1 MFERFTDRARRVV
14 VHAQEESRQL
24 NHTYIGTEH
33 ILLGIIKEGEGV
45 GAMALTALGVSLK
58 QLRTEV
64 EATVGKGT
72 SPVLGHIPF
81 TPRAKKLLE
90 LSLREALHHGHDYIG
105 TEHLLLA
112 LIREGEG
119 VGARALAKSGIS
131 LDQAREQVMELL
143 AGASLSGEQAW
154 EGETGSADRP
164 RCARCNASL
173 AEALALASIEVAG
186 GDELRT
192 ISIAFCTACGAA
204 LGALPD

>member
-45 GAMALTALGVSLK
+45 GAMALKALGVSLE

-64 EATVGKGT
+64 ETTIGKGT
-72 SPVLGHIPF
+72 SPMLGHIPF
-81 TPRAKKLLE
+81 TPRAKKVLE
-90 LSLREALHHGHDYIG
+90 LSVREALRYRHNYIG

-119 VGARALAKSGIS
+119 VGARALTNTGIT
-131 LDQAREQVMELL
+131 LDQARDQVIRLL
-143 AGASLSGEQAW
+143 ADARQSDEQAW
-154 EGETGSADRP
+154 EVEIGSVDRP

-173 AEALALASIEVAG
+173 EEALGLASIEVAG
-186 GDELRT
+186 GDESRT
-192 ISIAFCTACGAA
+192 IGVAFCTACGAA
-204 LGALPD
+204 LGALSD